1 MPSFISCGLAV
12 IEISVGA
19 SAVYRDYCL
28 ERMEVYRRP
37 DRQVPAL
44 IDTGADATVIDLDV
58 LEALCLA
65 SYDVRRVQ
73 DFNGGSQEYPIY
85 VVRLQVR
92 TKSGAVIF
100 EDANFE
106 VVGAP
111 LKSESYQ
118 AILGL
123 DVLHAF
129 TLKFHRQTGFVEI
142 AATIPE

>member
-12 IEISVGA
+12 IEVSVGA

-58 LEALCLA
+58 LETLCLA

-73 DFNGGSQEYPIY
+73 DFNGGSQEYPVF
-85 VVRLQVR
+85 VVHLQVR
-92 TKSGAVIF
+92 TKSGEVVF
-100 EDANFE
+100 DDANFE

-118 AILGL
+118 AILGM

-142 AATIPE
+142 TPTEVR

>member
-12 IEISVGA
+12 IEVSVGA

-37 DRQVPAL
+37 DCQVPAL
-44 IDTGADATVIDLDV
+44 VDTGADATVIDLGV
-58 LEALCLA
+58 LEDLCLA
-65 SYDVRRVQ
+65 SYDVRRVEG
-73 DFNGGSQEYPIY
+73 FNGGAQEYPVY

-92 TKSGAVIF
+92 TKSGEVIF
-100 EDANFE
+100 DDANFE

-111 LKSESYQ
+111 LKNESYQ
-118 AILGL
+118 AILGM

-129 TLKFHRQTGFVEI
+129 TLKFHRRTDFVEI
-142 AATIPE
+142 VPTTP